1 MARIKGKW
9 VGQVV
14 IDFDWDETKM
24 KNPFCFIDGSLPF
37 EEVKKYV
44 KEGGVTGVV
53 HFNIN
58 EEYGDFSTV
67 TVTQLHADLYR
78 DEPSE
83 WTKEEATP

>member
-14 IDFDWDETKM
+14 LEIDEDEV
-24 KNPFCFIDGSLPF
+24 NIVRPF
-37 EEVKKYV
+37 EMIKNEVEKAYTRMV
-44 KEGGVTGVV
+44 KDILMDE
-53 HFNIN
+53 ID
-58 EEYGDFSTV
+58 EKIKV

-83 WTKEEATP
+83 WTKEEAT